1 MGRVTRVC
9 FRLQLKPER
18 IAAYIERHRAVDADM
33 LDAIRDA
40 GRRDYSIFVGDDGLL
55 IGCYEADDPAASAAA
70 LRADSRTAAWEAESA
85 AFFADLDGRPDTG
98 AAELVEVFHLDGRSD
113 R

>member
-1 MGRVTRVC
+1 MTTRVC

-18 IAAYIERHRAVDADM
+18 AGEYVQRHRAVDPDM

-40 GRRDYSIFVGDDGLL
+40 GRRNYSIFLGDDGLL
-55 IGCYEADDPAASAAA
+55 IGYYETDDVAASTAA
-70 LRADSRTAAWEAESA
+70 LAADPRTETWEAGSA
-85 AFFADLDGRPDTG
+85 GFFTDLEGRPDTG
-98 AAELVEVFHLDGRSD
+98 ATGLVEVFHLDGRSA

>member
-1 MGRVTRVC
+1 MTTRVC

-18 IAAYIERHRAVDADM
+18 AEEYVQRHRDVDRGM

-40 GRRDYSIFVGDDGLL
+40 GRRNYSIFLGDDGLL
-55 IGCYEADDPAASAAA
+55 IGYYEVDDVAASAAA
-70 LRADSRTAAWEAESA
+70 LAGDPRTRAWEAESA
-85 AFFADLDGRPDTG
+85 TFFADLEGRPDTG
-98 AAELVEVFHLDGRSD
+98 ATDLVEVFHLDGRRSD